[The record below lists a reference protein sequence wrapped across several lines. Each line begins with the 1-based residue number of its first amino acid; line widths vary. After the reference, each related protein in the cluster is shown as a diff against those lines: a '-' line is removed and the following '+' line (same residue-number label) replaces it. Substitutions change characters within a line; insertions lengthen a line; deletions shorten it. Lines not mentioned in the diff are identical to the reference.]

1 MIETIEIQI
10 GKDTFKIQSFPATRA
25 LQVAA
30 KLAKVV
36 GGAGMGVNDFTL
48 KVEEL
53 SEAYHVGNMVQG
65 ILQNIDATDDPK
77 LIRNIVQEVLVSPN
91 FKDVKEGENAD
102 EKFNLWYEDRFAGKQ
117 LQDLPV
123 LLYGIF
129 SHNYGDPMEW
139 IKKVMAQAIDNGW
152 LAPSAPSSTG
162 TNSESEQAD

>member
-1 MIETIEIQI
+1 MIETVDVQV
-10 GKDTFKIQSFPATRA
+10 GGDTFKIQSFPATRA

-30 KLAKVV
+30 KLVKMV
-36 GGAGMGVNDFTL
+36 GGAGIGINDFTL

-53 SEAYHVGNMVQG
+53 SEAYHVGKMIQG

-77 LIRNIVQEVLVSPN
+77 FIKNIVQEVLVSPN

-129 SHNYGDPMEW
+129 SHNYGDPVAY
-139 IKKVMAQAIDNGW
+139 IKKIMAQATENGW
-152 LAPSAPSSTG
+152 LAPSAPSSET
-162 TNSESEQAD
+162 TNSESEQVD